1 MRCHDWDRHSLSGK
15 GYQPVSCSLQTELRE
30 VSYLKVTVHKA
41 GLSGCNRLWN
51 SIFEEDGALVNM
63 EPRTT

>member
-1 MRCHDWDRHSLSGK
+1 MTGIAIPLSGK
-15 GYQPVSCSLQTELRE
+15 GCQPVSCSLQTELRE